1 MRKLYLILVLVFLIG
16 CGENESS
23 SKSQLPASV
32 TSAPVVP
39 VVAEKLSVNESQ
51 TTSAAE
57 NKTPTDSIPKF
68 ILACSYGSQNS
79 NNKNR
84 FVSDGVDIHFGHES
98 GSAFSRSK
106 DIKVTDRIISF
117 RQTEPDGSIYSS
129 NIITE
134 LHRDTL
140 KIWVTRIDF
149 TGKEE
154 QQLYFCEMNEYDESF
169 VNIIK
174 SDFELKKKKLL
185 DEKRAY
191 ESRPNKI

>member
-1 MRKLYLILVLVFLIG
+1 MKSYLVLISLLLIG
-16 CGENESS
+16 CGDNESS
-23 SKSQLPASV
+23 SKAPPTVAAAAVAPPAASV
-32 TSAPVVP
+32 KESPATN
-39 VVAEKLSVNESQ
+39 VAEN
-51 TTSAAE
+51 A
-57 NKTPTDSIPKF
+57 TPTALIPKF

-98 GSAFSRSK
+98 GSAFSRGK

-154 QQLYFCEMNEYDESF
+154 QQLYFCEINEYDESL

-174 SDFELKKKKLL
+174 SDFDLKKKKLL

>member
-1 MRKLYLILVLVFLIG
+1 MKSYLVLISLLLIG
-16 CGENESS
+16 CGDNESS
-23 SKSQLPASV
+23 SKAQPTAAAPAVAPPTASV
-32 TSAPVVP
+32 KESPATN
-39 VVAEKLSVNESQ
+39 VAEN
-51 TTSAAE
+51 A
-57 NKTPTDSIPKF
+57 TPTALIPKF

-98 GSAFSRSK
+98 GSAFSRGK

-140 KIWVTRIDF
+140 KIWVTRVDF

-154 QQLYFCEMNEYDESF
+154 QQLYFCEINEYDESL

-174 SDFELKKKKLL
+174 SDFESSKKKLL